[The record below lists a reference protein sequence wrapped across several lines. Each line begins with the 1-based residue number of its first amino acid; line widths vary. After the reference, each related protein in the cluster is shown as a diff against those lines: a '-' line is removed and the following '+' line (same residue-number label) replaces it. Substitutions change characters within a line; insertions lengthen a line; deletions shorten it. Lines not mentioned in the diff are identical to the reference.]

1 MNNAIQE
8 RECLESFQDLSV
20 NRSDKVSNLHHHL
33 HLKYEMMI
41 AINSVIHLTI

>member
-20 NRSDKVSNLHHHL
+20 NRSDKVSKLNHHL
-33 HLKYEMMI
+33 QI
-41 AINSVIHLTI
+41 